1 MKKILVLL
9 LVVLLTFSL
18 GGCYKSDVTFKFGTF
33 DGVEI
38 TSSVVAP
45 KETYAQLGFT
55 SLDQSV
61 ASYDIE
67 NVNKEI
73 ADTGEHI
80 TLERIDAK
88 GNVLPEG
95 TAFPED
101 GSMVGTRMSAKYD
114 SLDEG
119 KNSMIFQHNLMITPL
134 IKDESGY
141 GMDVQKTAG
150 LFGTK
155 YTVSGT
161 IHLQGSAMHQMYAS
175 QLVAA
180 NPTVLDNAQST
191 VNFKF
196 PLCFGKN
203 GDKTFV
209 GTTLS
214 YTVNKEAPEQD
225 VYFEVTVLNPLILG
239 MGILILIL
247 IAAIVIL
254 LAKKKDTPDAFFVD
268 ADGNEI
274 PVFDAV
280 DDEMGEEEEVSE
292 ENMEEAEAVFEEAS
306 EEIIEEAEEDTENT
320 EE

>member
-1 MKKILVLL
+1 MKKTAALL
-9 LVVLLTFSL
+9 LTILLVSML

-55 SLDQSV
+55 SLDQNVS
-61 ASYDIE
+61 SYDIE
-67 NVNKEI
+67 NVNKQI
-73 ADTGEHI
+73 ANPDEHI
-80 TLERIDAK
+80 TLERIDAN

-101 GSMVGTRMSAKYD
+101 GGMIGTRMRAKYK
-114 SLDEG
+114 SLDVA
-119 KNSMIFQHNLMITPL
+119 KNSMVIQHNLMITPL
-134 IKDESGY
+134 TKDESGY
-141 GMDVQKTAG
+141 GLEVQKNHG

-155 YTVSGT
+155 YIVSGQ
-161 IHLQGSAMHQMYAS
+161 IHVQGSALHQMYAS

-180 NPTVLDNAQST
+180 NPEVLDNASST

-214 YTVNKEAPEQD
+214 YTVTKDNPAQD
-225 VYFEVTVLNPLILG
+225 VYFEVTVLNPLVLG
-239 MGILILIL
+239 MAILILIL
-247 IAAIVIL
+247 LAVIIIL
-254 LAKKKDTPDAFFVD
+254 LVKKKDTPDAFFVD

-280 DDEMGEEEEVSE
+280 DDEMEDMEEQAEEVEECLEEAAEEIAADEEET
-292 ENMEEAEAVFEEAS
+292 A
-306 EEIIEEAEEDTENT
+306 EDTE
-320 EE
+320 E

>member
-1 MKKILVLL
+1 MKKTLVLL
-9 LVVLLTFSL
+9 LVALLVFSL
-18 GGCYKSDVTFKFGTF
+18 SGCYKSDVTFKFGTF

-55 SLDQSV
+55 TLDQNV

-67 NVNKEI
+67 NVNKQI
-73 ADTGEHI
+73 ANPKEHI
-80 TLERIDAK
+80 TLERIDAD
-88 GNVLPEG
+88 GNVIPEG

-101 GSMVGTRMSAKYD
+101 GGMIGTRMHAKYD

-119 KNSMIFQHNLMITPL
+119 KNSMVFQHNLMITPL

-141 GMDVQKTAG
+141 GVDVQKTAG

-155 YTVSGT
+155 YVVSGK
-161 IHLQGSAMHQMYAS
+161 IHVQGSAVHQMYAS

-180 NPTVLDNAQST
+180 NPTVLDNASST

-214 YTVNKEAPEQD
+214 YTADKSNPEKD
-225 VYFEVTVLNPLILG
+225 VYFEVTVLNPLVLG
-239 MGILILIL
+239 LGILVL
-247 IAAIVIL
+247 IL
-254 LAKKKDTPDAFFVD
+254 LAVIIILLTKKKDTPDAFFVD

-280 DDEMGEEEEVSE
+280 EEETEEEETVEEEEEV
-292 ENMEEAEAVFEEAS
+292 FEEAAA
-306 EEIIEEAEEDTENT
+306 ELAEEDEENKEIT